1 MVHSLQNT
9 FTYHI
14 SSNPSNIQVKEVLFS
29 EEEGLEMLQFAQV
42 QWENNVSKPEYLT
55 PELGSFSSQIYKA
68 VFYKIASI
76 TKLKVWEV
84 PFSLPKELI
93 NM

>member
-1 MVHSLQNT
+1 M
-9 FTYHI
+9 
-14 SSNPSNIQVKEVLFS
+14 LFS
-29 EEEGLEMLQFAQV
+29 EEEGLEMLQFVQV

-55 PELGSFSSQIYKA
+55 PELGCFSSQIYKA
-68 VFYKIASI
+68 VFLKIASI

-84 PFSLPKELI
+84 PFSLTKELI